1 MASSDAQSSITYVN
15 TTGFISS
22 KPSPKGF
29 QGEEYAAH
37 FLQKQGYKII
47 ERNWHKR
54 YAELDIVAL
63 DGDCLVFVEVK
74 SRFGEQFDKPEEA
87 MTPWKIKALTRA
99 AYMYKAAHPEL
110 PDFMRMDFVG
120 ITYKNGEVVDINLI
134 KNITG

>member
-1 MASSDAQSSITYVN
+1 ML
-15 TTGFISS
+15 S

-29 QGEEYAAH
+29 QGEEYAAQ

-54 YAELDIVAL
+54 YAELDIVAI
-63 DGDCLVFVEVK
+63 DRDCLVFVEVK
-74 SRFGEQFDKPEEA
+74 ARFGTEFDKPEEA
-87 MTPWKIKALTRA
+87 MTPWKLTALTRA

-110 PDFMRMDFVG
+110 PEYMRMDFVG
-120 ITYKNGEVVDINLI
+120 LTYKNGEVVDVNLI